1 MRRRD
6 LITLLG
12 GVAAAWSIAA
22 RAQQPAHE
30 RRVGILMPFP
40 ASDRAV
46 QARVAAFRQEMRN
59 LGWSE
64 GDNLRIDERWP
75 SDKMEQVRADTADLL
90 ALKPDAILVYGR
102 RAVAVLQEQTRS
114 VPVVFAGIGDP
125 VASGVV
131 ASFARPGGNFT
142 GFTLWEYSVI
152 GKMLG
157 LLKQAAPST
166 VRAAIIYNPDNP
178 ATIIIARSFEQF
190 AEPLGIQPTL
200 SPIHT
205 PDDIERTIVSFA
217 RKPNGALF
225 FPPDLTVT
233 IHRELITALAARHR
247 LPAIYADP
255 ALVSSGGLMS
265 YGPDRVDILRRAA
278 SYVDR
283 IFRGEKA
290 GDLPVQQPTKYQ
302 LMINLKAA
310 KALALAIPP
319 PLLAL
324 ADEVID

>member
-157 LLKQAAPST
+157 LLKQA
-166 VRAAIIYNPDNP
+166 
-178 ATIIIARSFEQF
+178 
-190 AEPLGIQPTL
+190 
-200 SPIHT
+200 
-205 PDDIERTIVSFA
+205 
-217 RKPNGALF
+217 
-225 FPPDLTVT
+225 
-233 IHRELITALAARHR
+233 
-247 LPAIYADP
+247 
-255 ALVSSGGLMS
+255 
-265 YGPDRVDILRRAA
+265 
-278 SYVDR
+278 
-283 IFRGEKA
+283 
-290 GDLPVQQPTKYQ
+290 PVQQPTKYQ